1 MHADLE
7 RLIRLQQL
15 EDLAERAR
23 RTIADEPIRQ
33 QELDAKL
40 AAAQKILEDERQRLA
55 ANQVARRATE
65 KELAEVQSRLSK
77 FKDQMMAVKTNREYQ
92 AMQKELEVAA
102 EEIRRLEDRLLER
115 MIEHDEVTAHLKLV
129 DAEFKESSA
138 AIGEERTALAREV
151 EHSHARLSEVAVER
165 EALVPQIPAR
175 LVAIFDRVMRHHKL
189 AAVAE
194 VRDGRCSIC
203 NVRLRPQVYN
213 DLHRNDSII
222 QCDSCHR
229 ILFYMTPAP
238 PPPQP

>member
-15 EDLAERAR
+15 EDQAEKAR
-23 RTIADEPIRQ
+23 RTIAEEPIRQ
-33 QELDAKL
+33 QELDEKL
-40 AAAQKILEDERQRLA
+40 AAEQQTLEDQRQRLT

-77 FKDQMMAVKTNREYQ
+77 FKEQMMAVKTNREYQ
-92 AMQKELEVAA
+92 AMQKELEVAG
-102 EEIRRLEDRLLER
+102 EEIRRLEDHLLER
-115 MIEHDEVTAHLKLV
+115 MLEQDDVTAHVKQADLEFAKAKA
-129 DAEFKESSA
+129 DIEAERA
-138 AIGEERTALAREV
+138 ALARDV
-151 EHSHARLSEVAVER
+151 QQSHVQLREVAIER
-165 EALVPQIPAR
+165 EALVPQIPQN

-194 VRDGRCSIC
+194 ARDGRCSIC

-229 ILFYMTPAP
+229 ILYYTARPAP
-238 PPPQP
+238 PQA

>member
-15 EDLAERAR
+15 DDQAEKAR
-23 RTIADEPIRQ
+23 RTIAEEPIRQ

-40 AAAQKILEDERQRLA
+40 EAAQKILDDERQHLA
-55 ANQVARRATE
+55 ANQTARRATE

-92 AMQKELEVAA
+92 AMQKELEVAG

-129 DAEFKESSA
+129 DAEFAQAKA
-138 AIGEERTALAREV
+138 AIEDELATLAREV
-151 EHSHARLSEVAVER
+151 VQSHAQLQQVAIER
-165 EALVPQIPAR
+165 EALVPQIPQR

-229 ILFYMTPAP
+229 ILFYHTPQA
-238 PPPQP
+238 PPQP